1 MQVSHHPPIFA
12 FHTESNSATY
22 QCYGEIEI
30 KNKFWG
36 RSIEVS
42 LLPFKAFCSL
52 DFSVKLTDKQ
62 NNFLCA
68 LQKWFWIWI
77 LILHFQVINLGVF
90 CLGNNFPLNLQVL
103 CNGVVHLKIP
113 KFGDHITWNR
123 ATLCIHNV
131 VVGKL
136 WIDNYGEVLVRNHS
150 TGEMARVRFHK
161 ATSQQ
166 QCHISGKVTDTL
178 STHHFL

>member
-1 MQVSHHPPIFA
+1 VCA
-12 FHTESNSATY
+12 A
-22 QCYGEIEI
+22 
-30 KNKFWG
+30 
-36 RSIEVS
+36 EVI
-42 LLPFKAFCSL
+42 L
-52 DFSVKLTDKQ
+52 DLE
-62 NNFLCA
+62 
-68 LQKWFWIWI
+68 
-77 LILHFQVINLGVF
+77 LILGFQVINLGVF
-90 CLGNNFPLNLQVL
+90 CLGSNFPLNLQVL

-136 WIDNYGEVLVRNHS
+136 WIDNYGEVLIRNHS